1 MENTRSLGR
10 ILPTAL
16 LAGHCATTARLRT
29 TQPTAPTSRPL
40 TPWTLASTLFATDA
54 DVKQAVT
61 SWLQTT
67 DTDLPT
73 PGYTPW
79 CQGETNSYVDVDH
92 VEVRYVLSATQVP
105 CVRYV
110 ISETALYKL
119 QYPHE
124 QQAKLQELNFVQS
137 WCSVIYITVSQV
149 HIIWIKHWSV

>member
-1 MENTRSLGR
+1 MR
-10 ILPTAL
+10 
-16 LAGHCATTARLRT
+16 
-29 TQPTAPTSRPL
+29 
-40 TPWTLASTLFATDA
+40 FATDA

-73 PGYTPW
+73 PGYTPR
-79 CQGETNSYVDVDH
+79 CQGGTNSYVDDDN

-124 QQAKLQELNFVQS
+124 QQAKLQELHSVQS
-137 WCSVIYITVSQV
+137 WCFAIYIKS
-149 HIIWIKHWSV
+149 IKYILFKSNNDLYRPRHYVLKNSV